1 MNTQTAAGYPMAS
14 LYVGDLAPDV
24 TEAQLYEKFNS
35 TGTISSIRVC
45 RDAITRRSL
54 GYAYVNFQQPN
65 DGMYLVYHLPFR
77 VVKFDIII
85 SSSEIQK
92 LLPFFFDYG
101 YETLVMYISIG
112 MESMLLI
119 VLIKH

>member
-1 MNTQTAAGYPMAS
+1 MNTQTAGYPMAS

-35 TGTISSIRVC
+35 TGPISSIRVC

-65 DGMYLVYHLPFR
+65 DGMYLSTSFQLMT
-77 VVKFDIII
+77 
-85 SSSEIQK
+85 IQK
-92 LLPFFFDYG
+92 LLPFFFVFG
-101 YETLVMYISIG
+101 SG
-112 MESMLLI
+112 MF
-119 VLIKH
+119 VVV